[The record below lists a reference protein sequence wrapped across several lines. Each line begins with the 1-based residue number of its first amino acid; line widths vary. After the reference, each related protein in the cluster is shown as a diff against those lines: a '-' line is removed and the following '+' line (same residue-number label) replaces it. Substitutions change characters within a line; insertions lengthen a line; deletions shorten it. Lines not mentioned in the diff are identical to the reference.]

1 MRVEVRGQEKE
12 KFCEAQRLIVSE
24 LVGRIESID
33 ISKNSLVP
41 SSRQY
46 KNQFSLIL
54 QSQNW
59 LRNFKYDSSVP
70 DSINNANYK
79 LDAVLD
85 ENCLECSCRHR
96 FLLEVCFDNR
106 QAIGTNLMKF
116 ETASQIFQSKP
127 NQTSISILICADART
142 LKKLGWDPA
151 TGSSEEYEFALRD
164 PYVHILKTEPILLV
178 LRS

>member
-41 SSRQY
+41 SSRQF

-54 QSQNW
+54 QSHNW

-85 ENCLECSCRHR
+85 EN
-96 FLLEVCFDNR
+96 
-106 QAIGTNLMKF
+106 GT
-116 ETASQIFQSKP
+116 
-127 NQTSISILICADART
+127 
-142 LKKLGWDPA
+142 
-151 TGSSEEYEFALRD
+151 
-164 PYVHILKTEPILLV
+164 KT
-178 LRS
+178 RYYCGKY